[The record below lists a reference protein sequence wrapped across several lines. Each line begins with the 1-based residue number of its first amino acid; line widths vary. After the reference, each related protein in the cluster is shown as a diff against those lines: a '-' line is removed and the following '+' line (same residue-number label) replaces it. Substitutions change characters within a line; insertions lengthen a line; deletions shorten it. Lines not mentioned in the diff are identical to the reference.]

1 MSQSELSALIEDIR
15 INGQQ
20 EPILLFEGLVADGR
34 HRWMACSSLGITPK
48 TVLWNGD
55 EETLIRHIISVN
67 LHRRHLSPTD
77 RAILAMRYANLPKG
91 TNRFTIGTAAAA
103 SMTQGNAAR
112 LFSVSA
118 DSIQRARKVSAQG
131 SAELLEALSGGQI
144 SLSEAARLAKLSKEQ
159 QKEVLAAATLVRA
172 RQLEAR
178 RTRAREAIEARKGVY
193 DPAFPDGEFDIAIID
208 PPWDYG
214 NNALSTNCSP
224 GFHRGLMSVQEIAAM
239 RLPLAHDAL
248 VFVWVPSYF
257 LSDVMTTILPA
268 WGLHYAGC
276 AVWKKVN
283 GVVGAGMFRMT
294 HEMVIAARKGAGVG
308 KPDRQLPSVFEADP
322 ARQSGKP
329 PILANWVDL
338 AFPDWLRRIEIFS
351 QNKRSGWAMFGAD
364 RLTATH

>member
-48 TVLWNGD
+48 TALWNGD

-214 NNALSTNCSP
+214 NSALSTNCSP

-283 GVVGAGMFRMT
+283 GVVGAGT
-294 HEMVIAARKGAGVG
+294 LAPGIGIARTGVVANQPGDQVAIQIVARPVQVVGAETQVNH
-308 KPDRQLPSVFEADP
+308 RSVDDVVRVFGMAQPLGDP
-322 ARQSGKP
+322 RPRVRDDLRQS
-329 PILANWVDL
+329 
-338 AFPDWLRRIEIFS
+338 LRRG
-351 QNKRSGWAMFGAD
+351 R
-364 RLTATH
+364 